1 MKRFLKSALKV
12 LLIAVIAS
20 IATLTAIYYALGLN
34 QHSFSNLMRFVL
46 AYRFIQ
52 TKYVG
57 DTDDTKLIDSAID
70 GMVKSL
76 GDPHSNYLDPDMYKI
91 LMEQTQGSFGGI
103 GVIMGMD
110 KDGAIKIVSVME
122 DSPGQKAGLAE
133 GDQIVAVDG
142 TPVTEWPFD
151 QVAAHVRGEAGTNV
165 TLTILR
171 DGQQQDFTVTR
182 DNIKLK
188 TVGHEMM
195 DDGIGYIQI
204 ASFSED
210 TAKEFTDAYTD
221 LQNNGMK
228 GLVIDLRNDPGGL
241 LTACVDIAKQIV
253 PKGTIVSITTKDGS
267 TETYTSDLSETKYPI
282 AVLINKNSA
291 SASEILAGALQDTKA
306 ATIVG
311 TTSYGK
317 GSVQTIL
324 PMSGE
329 DAVKLTIAKY
339 YTPSGRSIDGTGIT
353 PDVQV
358 DMDEN
363 ATEDVQLN
371 KAIEVLKEKLAQ

>member
-1 MKRFLKSALKV
+1 
-12 LLIAVIAS
+12 
-20 IATLTAIYYALGLN
+20 
-34 QHSFSNLMRFVL
+34 
-46 AYRFIQ
+46 
-52 TKYVG
+52 
-57 DTDDTKLIDSAID
+57 
-70 GMVKSL
+70 
-76 GDPHSNYLDPDMYKI
+76 
-91 LMEQTQGSFGGI
+91 
-103 GVIMGMD
+103 MGMD

-241 LTACVDIAKQIV
+241 LTACVNIAKQIV